1 MSSGLREEK
10 KDGIQD
16 GDQMKAEELRKI
28 IREVINEQDDKMAL
42 KGGSKSPQM
51 LKAEILETIKNI
63 DVEKIKPQELMFLNQ
78 MIGKMFE
85 LATAGDLVKGK
96 AAIQRAFSMMS
107 KGVPKE
113 KSQQTNEGY
122 HHQMMGGIQD
132 DGHEVEM
139 ALSSL
144 HKLEKYAPKTAQ
156 MVSQYSDLPGWV
168 QSKITLAADYLGK
181 VYHYLDGKQHKGM
194 E

>member
-1 MSSGLREEK
+1 
-10 KDGIQD
+10 
-16 GDQMKAEELRKI
+16 MKAEELREL
-28 IREVINEQDDKMAL
+28 IRKVVEEQNDKMNL
-42 KGGSKSPQM
+42 KSGTKSAQS

-78 MIGKMFE
+78 MIPKMFQ
-85 LATAGDLVKGK
+85 LASTGDLVKGRT
-96 AAIQRAFSMMS
+96 AIQRAFGVMS

-113 KSQQTNEGY
+113 EPQQTNEG
-122 HHQMMGGIQD
+122 HQMIGGIED

-139 ALSSL
+139 ALSDL
-144 HKLEKYAPKTAQ
+144 HKLEKYAPQVAQ
-156 MVSQYSDLPGWV
+156 LTLQYSDLPGWV

>member
-1 MSSGLREEK
+1 
-10 KDGIQD
+10 
-16 GDQMKAEELRKI
+16 MKAEELRKI
-28 IREVINEQDDKMAL
+28 IREVISEQDDKIAL

-96 AAIQRAFSMMS
+96 TAIQRAFTMMS

-122 HHQMMGGIQD
+122 HHQMMGGIED
-132 DGHEVEM
+132 DGHEVHM
-139 ALSSL
+139 ALSDL
-144 HKLEKYAPKTAQ
+144 HKLEKYAPQVAQ
-156 MVSQYSDLPGWV
+156 LASQYSDLPGWV